1 MQLPASITHLQLQV
15 RSRLCRYGTDLVQW
29 MRAWR
34 TAGRCAPEPVTT
46 GHNNGDPD
54 HPDLNLTNGPADRR
68 VGTAHPIGLTANRRV
83 GTAHQNTTHRRV
95 GTAHQ
100 CTDHQNTAHQD
111 IDHHHVNDQLLQSA
125 TGLTSLCARSEA
137 DFLDLGGRLQTI
149 QLEAQ
154 QLTRAIFTVLSE
166 DDDHSLQG
174 ALKAIQQH
182 AGGAMQEIDQR
193 REQLSDDLVGLQATR
208 ADLCALGEQNGHF
221 KQVAKNL
228 KMVGLTISI
237 EAARTPAATAAFQSL
252 AEEITELARTVH
264 TVTRH
269 IGDDTHAAQEG
280 LAAIHE
286 EIGARMR
293 DLDGLMSSARAA
305 VHTALEQVDNL
316 MQTTLSALDRIG
328 VQSRQIGEQV
338 GHLVVG
344 VQIHD
349 NISQRAAH
357 IHASLTEAAD
367 LVVSAADANP
377 DAGQAA
383 ALGRAYGINRLQL
396 AQLQTIADD
405 VGNVQRQCASA
416 LDALLG
422 TVAAVAR
429 PEGLEI
435 ADQGGAHS
443 VAVLTGALE
452 HLIALFDESLDHIQ
466 RLAAAREQ
474 TGRTIARMNS
484 HIDQVRDINFDIHL
498 KALNAVI
505 RSTRLGNAGRAIAAI
520 VIEMKALAEQSNTT
534 IGAVTGVM
542 ERIAAASQAMDARR
556 GIAQAEGDSAGTHL
570 RNGIADF
577 ADACGALRQHSGEAL
592 QMGAGIEAHIAQSR
606 RHIGFFAQMLTDCR
620 LHQEQLGEVKALLQ
634 PYADAAPEEWIA
646 EERKIIDRYTMD
658 REREA
663 HLGMIDAALFAD
675 GAQPVPAMAG
685 SSATGPGPAAE
696 EAEFD
701 DNVELF

>member
-1 MQLPASITHLQLQV
+1 MQLPASITNIQLQV
-15 RSRLCRYGTDLVQW
+15 RSRLFGYATDLVQW
-29 MRAWR
+29 LRTLRAAAR
-34 TAGRCAPEPVTT
+34 RAPEPVTT
-46 GHNNGDPD
+46 GHNNADPD
-54 HPDLNLTNGPADRR
+54 HPDLNLTIVPADRR
-68 VGTAHPIGLTANRRV
+68 VGTAHQNTAHPIGLTAHRRV
-83 GTAHQNTTHRRV
+83 STAHQNT
-95 GTAHQ
+95 AY
-100 CTDHQNTAHQD
+100 QD

-125 TGLTSLCARSEA
+125 AGLTAICAHSEA
-137 DFLDLGGRLQTI
+137 DFLDLGSRLQTI

-166 DDDHSLQG
+166 ADDHSLQG

-193 REQLSDDLVGLQATR
+193 RGQLSDDLVGLQATR
-208 ADLCALGEQNGHF
+208 ADLGALGEQNGQF

-252 AEEITELARTVH
+252 AEEISELARTVH
-264 TVTRH
+264 TVTRQ
-269 IGDDTHAAQEG
+269 IGDDTHAAQQG

-286 EIGARMR
+286 QIGTRMR
-293 DLDGLMSSARAA
+293 DLDGLMNSARAA

-316 MQTTLSALDRIG
+316 MQTTLCALDRIG
-328 VQSRQIGEQV
+328 VQSRRIAEQV

-357 IHASLTEAAD
+357 IHDSLCEAAD
-367 LVVSAADANP
+367 LVRGAAGRDA
-377 DAGQAA
+377 DEGQAA

-405 VGNVQRQCASA
+405 VRNVQQQCASA
-416 LDALLG
+416 LDTLLA

-435 ADQGGAHS
+435 ADPGGAHS
-443 VAVLTGALE
+443 VNVLTGALE
-452 HLIALFDESLDHIQ
+452 HLMALFDEGLDHIQ

-474 TGRTIARMNS
+474 TKRTIARMNS
-484 HIDQVRDINFDIHL
+484 HIDQVGDINFDIHL

-505 RSTRLGNAGRAIAAI
+505 RSIRLGNAGRAIAAI
-520 VIEMKALAEQSNTT
+520 VTEMKALAEQSNTT
-534 IGAVTGVM
+534 IGAVAGVM
-542 ERIAAASQAMDARR
+542 ERIAAASQVMDARKE
-556 GIAQAEGDSAGTHL
+556 IAQAEGGTAGMHL

-577 ADACGALRQHSGEAL
+577 ADACVALRQHSEEAL
-592 QMGAGIEAHIAQSR
+592 QMGGRIEAQIAQSR
-606 RHIGFFAQMLTDCR
+606 SHIDFFEQMLADCR
-620 LHQEQLGEVKALLQ
+620 LHQEQLGEINVLLQ

-646 EERKIIDRYTMD
+646 EERKIIERYTMD

-663 HLGMIDAALFAD
+663 HLGMIDAELFAD
-675 GAQPVPAMAG
+675 GGQTTPPMPFN
-685 SSATGPGPAAE
+685 SATGPLAASE

>member
-1 MQLPASITHLQLQV
+1 MQLPASITHLQLQI
-15 RSRLCRYGTDLVQW
+15 RSRLFRYATDLVQW
-29 MRAWR
+29 LRAR
-34 TAGRCAPEPVTT
+34 RAAARRAPEPVTT

-54 HPDLNLTNGPADRR
+54 HPDLNLINEPADC
-68 VGTAHPIGLTANRRV
+68 GSA
-83 GTAHQNTTHRRV
+83 HRRV

-100 CTDHQNTAHQD
+100 CTAHRRVGTAHHRMGTAHQPTAHHPTAHQD

-125 TGLTSLCARSEA
+125 AGLTTLCARSEA
-137 DFLDLGGRLQTI
+137 DFLDLGSRLQTI

-166 DDDHSLQG
+166 ADDHSLQG

-193 REQLSDDLVGLQATR
+193 RGQLSDDLVGLQATR
-208 ADLCALGEQNGHF
+208 ADLGALGEQNGHF

-252 AEEITELARTVH
+252 AEEISELARTVH

-269 IGDDTHAAQEG
+269 IGDDTHTAQQG

-286 EIGARMR
+286 QIGTRMR
-293 DLDGLMSSARAA
+293 DLDGLMNSARAA

-316 MQTTLSALDRIG
+316 MQTTLCALDRIG
-328 VQSRQIGEQV
+328 VQSRRIAEQV

-357 IHASLTEAAD
+357 IHDSLCEAAD
-367 LVVSAADANP
+367 LVRGVAGRDADE
-377 DAGQAA
+377 GQAA

-405 VGNVQRQCASA
+405 VRNVQQQCASA
-416 LDALLG
+416 LDTLLA

-435 ADQGGAHS
+435 ADPGGAHS
-443 VAVLTGALE
+443 VNVLTGALE
-452 HLIALFDESLDHIQ
+452 HLMALFDEGLDHIQ

-474 TGRTIARMNS
+474 TKRTIARMNS
-484 HIDQVRDINFDIHL
+484 HIDQVGDINFDIHL

-505 RSTRLGNAGRAIAAI
+505 RSIRLGNAGRAIAAI
-520 VIEMKALAEQSNTT
+520 VTEMKALAEQSNTT
-534 IGAVTGVM
+534 IGAVAGVM
-542 ERIAAASQAMDARR
+542 ERIAAASQVLDARR
-556 GIAQAEGDSAGTHL
+556 DIAQAKAAPPARICATASPISPTPASL
-570 RNGIADF
+570 
-577 ADACGALRQHSGEAL
+577 CGSTRRRPCRWAA
-592 QMGAGIEAHIAQSR
+592 ASR
-606 RHIGFFAQMLTDCR
+606 RR
-620 LHQEQLGEVKALLQ
+620 LRR
-634 PYADAAPEEWIA
+634 AAATSTFSSRCSPIA
-646 EERKIIDRYTMD
+646 GCTRSSWAKSMFCCSPMPMPPPRSGSP
-658 REREA
+658 RSA
-663 HLGMIDAALFAD
+663 KS
-675 GAQPVPAMAG
+675 
-685 SSATGPGPAAE
+685 SSATPWIASARRIW
-696 EAEFD
+696 A
-701 DNVELF
+701 